1 MYKIEKTNYGV
12 KFTFSGFIDEH
23 EMKRWAQDV
32 AVETKSLPEG
42 FCVFMDMRGLQP
54 LPRDAWLVM
63 QKAQERAVKAGMAK
77 AVQVVDDPITSMQFR
92 RFARTSGITDRERQI
107 DASSVPD
114 WENVAMDWLVR
125 GVEPLSTSFSET
137 GFMKAFTDKDSS

>member
-12 KFTFSGFIDEH
+12 KFTFSGLVDEQ

-32 AVETKSLPEG
+32 VAGTKALQKG
-42 FCVFMDMRGLQP
+42 FCVFMDMRGMHP

-63 QKAQERAVKAGMAK
+63 QKAQERAAKAGMARS
-77 AVQVVDDPITSMQFR
+77 VQVVDEPITSMQFK
-92 RFARTSGITDRERQI
+92 RFARTTGISDRERQI

-114 WENVAMDWLVR
+114 WEKAAMDW
-125 GVEPLSTSFSET
+125 
-137 GFMKAFTDKDSS
+137 